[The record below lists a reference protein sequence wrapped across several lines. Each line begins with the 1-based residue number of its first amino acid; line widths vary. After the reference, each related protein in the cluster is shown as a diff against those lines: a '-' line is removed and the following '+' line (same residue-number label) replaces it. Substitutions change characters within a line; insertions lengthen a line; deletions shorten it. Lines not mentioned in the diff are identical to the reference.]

1 MKIQDN
7 QRNEIKINKIEIRL
21 EYDFKKINKIK
32 SKIQSLTKEVKQ
44 KIKFKIEN
52 IYCKKRYKN

>member
-21 EYDFKKINKIK
+21 EYDLKRINKIK
-32 SKIQSLTKEVKQ
+32 SKI
-44 KIKFKIEN
+44 
-52 IYCKKRYKN
+52 